1 MGQIIAVTAG
11 KGGVGKST
19 TAAHVSVALAMSG
32 KKTLIMELDFGLRCQ
47 DIILGMRGKVNH
59 DIGEYLDGD
68 VGIEDALNKVEF
80 TDKLELICAT
90 KNPFMDLKPER
101 IIRVCR
107 DLREQYD
114 YILLDTAGIGSGMFS
129 VIKAAD
135 LILMITTPDPV
146 CVRDGQM
153 LSDFLYV
160 KQCDK
165 QNLIINRVYNDT
177 VSSGIVTDLDEVMDT
192 VGIPLIGVVP
202 EDEHIRICGAKGMPL
217 PVSSPGKKAYSAIAS
232 RIVGKDVPLTVI

>member
-19 TAAHVSVALAMSG
+19 TAAHVSVALAMCG

-47 DIILGMRGKVNH
+47 DIILGLRGKVSH

-107 DLREQYD
+107 DLREKYD
-114 YILLDTAGIGSGMFS
+114 YILLDTAGIGSAMFS

-165 QNLIINRVYNDT
+165 QNLIINRVYNDI

-192 VGIPLIGVVP
+192 VGIPLVGVVP
-202 EDEHIRICGAKGMPL
+202 EDENIRVCGAKGMPL
-217 PVSSPGKKAYSAIAS
+217 PVGSPGKKAYTAIAS
-232 RIVGKDVPLTVI
+232 RLIGKDVPLTVM